1 MREVIILSE
10 ILQSVRMAMHNAFGN
25 TFLYIGKPI
34 QTLASQH
41 GKGNGVFLAHPL
53 ECAGADFQQIGQL
66 FTCQPDFR
74 FLPGIGLFPE
84 DVIGYAL
91 NLVVQVLI
99 YLVIECY
106 NFHICNILFLCGKYA
121 GLWQGGFHCRYRH
134 GNVLSPNDPY
144 RDKKTAGDFNFLPP
158 LLRSVDDTV
167 CSDL

>member
-1 MREVIILSE
+1 MREIIVLSE
-10 ILQSVRMAMHNAFGN
+10 ILQRVRMAMHDTFGY

-34 QTLASQH
+34 QALASQH
-41 GKGNGVFLAHPL
+41 GKGNSVFLAHPL
-53 ECAGADFQQIGQL
+53 ECAGTDFQQIGQL

-74 FLPGIGLFPE
+74 LLPGIGLFPE

-91 NLVVQVLI
+91 DLVVQVLI

-121 GLWQGGFHCRYRH
+121 GLWHGGFHCRYRH
-134 GNVLSPNDPY
+134 GNVLFPNDPY

-158 LLRSVDDTV
+158 LPRSVDDTV